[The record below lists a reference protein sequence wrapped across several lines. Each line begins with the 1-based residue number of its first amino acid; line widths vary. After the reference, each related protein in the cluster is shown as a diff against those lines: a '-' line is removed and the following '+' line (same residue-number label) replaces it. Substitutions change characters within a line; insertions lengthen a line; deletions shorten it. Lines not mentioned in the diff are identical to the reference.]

1 MKLDVLGKELAKGIL
16 SEIGSRLPRPVFAAL
31 ESSLNYLYTGRWM
44 REHSFSPK
52 VRVAGR
58 AELISAAARMLGDQ
72 EVLYLEFGVW
82 QGDTIRKW
90 SQLLKNE
97 HSRFHGFDSFEGL
110 PEQWDDHGVSTLPKK
125 KGDFTTEG
133 KVPQISDPRVKFF
146 KGWFEETLPHY
157 EFVDSPNVV
166 IFLDAD
172 LYSSTAFVLNTL
184 KPHIKVGTILYF
196 DEFWDRQH
204 ESRAFEEFLIET
216 GMKFELIVATYG
228 MRNVCFRRIE

>member
-1 MKLDVLGKELAKGIL
+1 M
-16 SEIGSRLPRPVFAAL
+16 
-31 ESSLNYLYTGRWM
+31 
-44 REHSFSPK
+44 
-52 VRVAGR
+52 
-58 AELISAAARMLGDQ
+58 
-72 EVLYLEFGVW
+72 
-82 QGDTIRKW
+82 
-90 SQLLKNE
+90 
-97 HSRFHGFDSFEGL
+97 
-110 PEQWDDHGVSTLPKK
+110 PEQWDDHGASTSPKK
-125 KGDFTTEG
+125 KGHFTTEG

-184 KPHIKVGTILYF
+184 KPHIRVGTILYF

-228 MRNVCFRRIE
+228 METYALEQSDEMLQWVPLALTPPRYFSDCAPARSALRARRRTK